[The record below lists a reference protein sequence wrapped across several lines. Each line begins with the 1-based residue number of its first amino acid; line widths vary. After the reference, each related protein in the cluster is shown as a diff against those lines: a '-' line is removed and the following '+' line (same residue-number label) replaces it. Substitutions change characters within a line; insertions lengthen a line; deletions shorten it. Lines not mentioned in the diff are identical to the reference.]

1 LPLHNLYPVKGAE
14 ERVTSAKEL
23 PDATLLPL
31 VEAAAKGDR
40 RAAEALLRALLPRVR
55 NLIRYLVRGD
65 QDVDDMAQDSLVAIT
80 RGLGSYRGEGRFES
94 WVDRIVARTTFAA
107 IGKRPP
113 LETAPSDE
121 IVEQRWDNRVDSP
134 EQYLARRQIVRLLDE
149 LPFKQRTVLVLH
161 HVLGMSVREVAS
173 EVEAPEETV
182 RSRLRL
188 GMEQLRQRVEATE
201 TASAGGPHV
210 VGK

>member
-1 LPLHNLYPVKGAE
+1 
-14 ERVTSAKEL
+14 VTQAKEL
-23 PDATLLPL
+23 PGSSLLPL

-40 RAAEALLRALLPRVR
+40 CAVEALLRALLPRVR

-107 IGKRPP
+107 IRKRLPV
-113 LETAPSDE
+113 ETAPSDE
-121 IVEQRWDNRVDSP
+121 VVEQRWDSHVDNP
-134 EQYLARRQIVRLLDE
+134 EEYLARRQVVRLLDE

-161 HVLGMSVREVAS
+161 HVLGMSVPEVAA

-188 GMEQLRQRVEATE
+188 GMEQLRQRVEARE
-201 TASAGGPHV
+201 TASAGGPDV